1 MLFQVVNGTVA
12 YGADEILK
20 NINFEIKNTEK
31 IAVVGRNGC
40 GKSTLLKLITGQLPL
55 VKKDG
60 ERSSV
65 AKASGAT
72 IGYLQQMTFD
82 DTSITLR
89 EEIRKVFAPV
99 LKIKEQMDELLL
111 QIENNPD
118 EKLIERYTALE
129 QRFGFLDGYLIDKS
143 YNTIVRRF
151 GFSEQDEQKPLS
163 EFSGGQQT
171 KISFIKLLLSKPD
184 ILLLDEPT
192 NHLDI
197 ETIRWLEQY
206 IKTYPRAVVIVSHD
220 RMFLDNVVDQVYEI
234 ERGHCKKYVG
244 NYSDFELK
252 KAQDYEQQKREYDAQ
267 QKEIERIGAVVERF
281 RYKATKASM
290 AQSKLKQLEHMELI
304 DDPEKADTKQFFTKL
319 EPLFE
324 SGNDVLTVDELT
336 VGYDKSNPLNTVSFE
351 VKKGQKVGIVGSNG
365 TGKSTFLKTICGKI
379 PKISGKFEYGFRV
392 ESGYFDQHMAH
403 NFTGK
408 SILDD
413 FWDDFPSL
421 TQTQARSILGS
432 FLFTGDDVFKST
444 ADLSGG
450 ERVRLSLA
458 KLMQRRPNLLL
469 LDEPTNHMDIV
480 GKEALCDMLCNYT
493 GTVIFVT
500 HDRWLLS
507 KVADSIVEFR
517 ADGVEKFP
525 YGYEQYEQSHPIDAV
540 DFKDMPKITAGATE
554 KVEKTAGRGKE
565 IYLERK
571 QAQKNKARKNKLE
584 TLIAN
589 AEAQLQN
596 LCEQLNLPE
605 NASDY
610 QKLSEIQSQIDEK
623 EMQIF
628 EYMEEMESL

>member
-82 DTSITLR
+82 DTTITLR

-99 LKIKEQMDELLL
+99 LKIKEQMDKLLL
-111 QIENNPD
+111 EIENNPD

-129 QRFGFLDGYLIDKS
+129 QRFGFMDGYLIDKS

-220 RMFLDNVVDQVYEI
+220 RMFLDNVVEQVYEI

-244 NYSDFELK
+244 NYSDFE
-252 KAQDYEQQKREYDAQ
+252 
-267 QKEIERIGAVVERF
+267 
-281 RYKATKASM
+281 
-290 AQSKLKQLEHMELI
+290 
-304 DDPEKADTKQFFTKL
+304 
-319 EPLFE
+319 
-324 SGNDVLTVDELT
+324 
-336 VGYDKSNPLNTVSFE
+336 
-351 VKKGQKVGIVGSNG
+351 
-365 TGKSTFLKTICGKI
+365 
-379 PKISGKFEYGFRV
+379 
-392 ESGYFDQHMAH
+392 
-403 NFTGK
+403 
-408 SILDD
+408 
-413 FWDDFPSL
+413 
-421 TQTQARSILGS
+421 
-432 FLFTGDDVFKST
+432 
-444 ADLSGG
+444 
-450 ERVRLSLA
+450 
-458 KLMQRRPNLLL
+458 
-469 LDEPTNHMDIV
+469 
-480 GKEALCDMLCNYT
+480 
-493 GTVIFVT
+493 
-500 HDRWLLS
+500 
-507 KVADSIVEFR
+507 
-517 ADGVEKFP
+517 
-525 YGYEQYEQSHPIDAV
+525 
-540 DFKDMPKITAGATE
+540 
-554 KVEKTAGRGKE
+554 
-565 IYLERK
+565 
-571 QAQKNKARKNKLE
+571 
-584 TLIAN
+584 
-589 AEAQLQN
+589 
-596 LCEQLNLPE
+596 
-605 NASDY
+605 
-610 QKLSEIQSQIDEK
+610 
-623 EMQIF
+623 
-628 EYMEEMESL
+628 